1 MYTCFITIITLFV
14 VIYQLIIGCSDK
26 KKSPKIAA
34 PIASPATKPSRAAK
48 TSRATKPS
56 RAAKP
61 SRSAKPSRA
70 AIPSPPTESSKSI
83 SITKVK
89 VKSKKEMQEETPPT
103 LSDDSSKKVEPYKI
117 PYDTLIPW
125 LVFTMRDGVAN
136 QLTLYD
142 NKPDYVKRRRWFLA
156 FDKHPELNRYKEP
169 KCYDFTKV
177 KFFLSE
183 NKKQYINASHVTSV
197 CERRNYQWNILTQG
211 PLLNTIPHFWE
222 MVCNSDVEF
231 IIMLCSFTEKGVEQ
245 SARYFPEKEGDV
257 EKYGEF
263 EVKYLKKEDD
273 PVKNVIWTKLEVKN
287 SDFYART
294 VNHIQVTWWP
304 DKTAP
309 EDPKPTIELYKW
321 LEKTRDLTRK
331 MVVHCDSG
339 VGRSACF
346 LGIDVLLKYPMT
358 SENSNTRINEA
369 IRVSRNG
376 AIDSPLLQMFLLA
389 CLIEYCYQEKK
400 FGPEL
405 EASYKG
411 FMEEYKNY
419 SKKMNEAANLKTQS
433 EPPKKI

>member
-1 MYTCFITIITLFV
+1 MYTCFITIMTLFV
-14 VIYQLIIGCSDK
+14 VIYQLIIGCSEK
-26 KKSPKIAA
+26 KKSPKTAA
-34 PIASPATKPSRAAK
+34 PIASPATKPSPSISKDKAK
-48 TSRATKPS
+48 KE
-56 RAAKP
+56 
-61 SRSAKPSRA
+61 
-70 AIPSPPTESSKSI
+70 IEEESPPT
-83 SITKVK
+83 
-89 VKSKKEMQEETPPT
+89 
-103 LSDDSSKKVEPYKI
+103 LFDDSTKKNEPYKI

-125 LVFTMRDGVAN
+125 LAFTMKYGVAN
-136 QLTLYD
+136 QLTLYE

-156 FDKHPELNRYKEP
+156 FDKNPELNRYKEP
-169 KCYDFTKV
+169 KCYDFTRIRL
-177 KFFLSE
+177 FGD
-183 NKKQYINASHVTSV
+183 NKKQYINASHVMSV
-197 CERRNYQWNILTQG
+197 SKGRRSQMNILTQG
-211 PLLNTIPHFWE
+211 PLSNTIPHFLE
-222 MVCNSDVEF
+222 MIYDFNVEF
-231 IIMLCSFTEKGVEQ
+231 IVMLCSFIEKGVEQ

-263 EVKYLKKEDD
+263 EVKYLKKEED
-273 PVKNVIWTKLEVKN
+273 PVKNVIWTKLEIKDLEGN
-287 SDFYART
+287 ART

-321 LEKTRDLTRK
+321 LEKTRDLTHP

-346 LGIDVLLKYPMT
+346 LGIDVLLKNRYIFKD
-358 SENSNTRINEA
+358 SNTRIDQSL
-369 IRVSRNG
+369 RMCRNG

-419 SKKMNEAANLKTQS
+419 SKKMNETTNLKTQS